1 MMAHGHGGKRAGAGR
16 PRGST
21 DYMTKELKDT
31 ILEALEKSHENGSLG
46 YLVDVAKKDHK
57 TFCGLLG
64 RVLPMTVGGDQEHP
78 LSTITTIRLVAGSSE
93 RSREDDA

>member
-21 DYMTKELKDT
+21 DYMTRELKDT

-78 LSTITTIRLVAGSSE
+78 LNTITTIQLVAGSSE
-93 RSREDDA
+93 RSREQDT

>member
-21 DYMTKELKDT
+21 DYMTRELKDT
-31 ILEALEKSHENGSLG
+31 ILEALKKSQENGSLG
-46 YLVDVAKKDHK
+46 YLVDVAKRDHK
-57 TFCGLLG
+57 TICGLLS

-78 LSTITTIRLVAGSSE
+78 LNTITTIRLVAGSSE

>member
-1 MMAHGHGGKRAGAGR
+1 MMAHGHGGKRARAGR

-31 ILEALEKSHENGSLG
+31 ILLALEKSHENGSLG

-57 TFCGLLG
+57 TFCGLLA
-64 RVLPMTVGGDQEHP
+64 RVLPMTVAGDQEQP
-78 LSTITTIRLVAGSSE
+78 LNTVTTIKLVAGSSE
-93 RSREDDA
+93 RSREQDS

>member
-1 MMAHGHGGKRAGAGR
+1 MAHGHGGKRAGAGR

-21 DYMTKELKDT
+21 DYMTRELKDT

-64 RVLPMTVGGDQEHP
+64 RVLLMTVGGDQEHP
-78 LSTITTIRLVAGSSE
+78 LNTITTIRLVAGSSE
-93 RSREDDA
+93 PSREQDT